1 MSTKDTPPIPPG
13 GNKGGATAMSYADR
27 LKTNVKFDQRLKRNV
42 LEITIEKT
50 DKEKRIELKPET
62 VSRLLI
68 SIGLNAR
75 DEMEGYQ
82 ITYGRVC
89 TISVLVK
96 KDIMLNRFCQKAGI
110 VVDKEMAL
118 SVQQE
123 EEMSLT
129 M

>member
-1 MSTKDTPPIPPG
+1 M
-13 GNKGGATAMSYADR
+13 
-27 LKTNVKFDQRLKRNV
+27 KFDQRLKRNV

-68 SIGLNAR
+68 SIGLNAG

-89 TISVLVK
+89 TISVWVK
-96 KDIMLNRFCQKAGI
+96 KDITLGRFCQKEGI
-110 VVDKEMAL
+110 VIDKEMGLMTGTICPA
-118 SVQQE
+118 
-123 EEMSLT
+123 
-129 M
+129 